1 VTVKFKD
8 HVAVRLDAET
18 FARLDAVQAKM
29 GEQAQVLG
37 VILTQSD
44 AVRAAILAGLIVLEK
59 QHGLPVRKVLVG
71 QPPDARDRPRGK
83 PRRKR

>member
-1 VTVKFKD
+1 MKFKD

-18 FARLDAVQAKM
+18 FARIDAVQAKM
-29 GEQAQVLG
+29 SEKAQVLG

-44 AVRAAILAGLIVLEK
+44 AVRAAILAGLVVLEK
-59 QHGLPVRKVLVG
+59 AHGLPVRKPVAVA
-71 QPPDARDRPRGK
+71 PRDARDRPPGK